1 MRHAVNAE
9 SLQCSAT
16 FVRPFMEVLANG
28 QPFDENTWERLGVES
43 HSKLPVQ
50 KMYELLSQ
58 VIDQTHDPH
67 LGLKAAERMGIGDVG
82 VLDYLMSTAPTVG
95 DALGMAA
102 RYFVLLNESLACRL
116 ELSDGLAAFR
126 FEPYIP
132 PPPAAEDFVL
142 SAMFHNQSWL
152 ARLPELE
159 CCFLHPPPDDQ
170 QPYTRAFGDAKLR
183 FSAEYTGFVF
193 PRGQLLTPLSG
204 ADRNL
209 HAVVR
214 ELADIMLAQYAR
226 RSESFTERVQAV
238 LAYEVGTPSLK
249 ASCVA
254 RHLQTSGRTLARK
267 LEAEGTSFY
276 ALLDDAR
283 KHRALELM
291 ADNDRSLTD
300 IARATGFAHVAS
312 FHRAFRRWTGQTPAE
327 FRTRAAT
334 LMQ

>member
-1 MRHAVNAE
+1 MRHAVVPE

-28 QPFDENTWERLGVES
+28 QPFNEDTWQSLGVQS
-43 HSKLPVQ
+43 HSRLPVQ
-50 KMYELLSQ
+50 QIYTALAQ
-58 VIDQTHDPH
+58 VIDQTHDAS
-67 LGLKAAERMGIGDVG
+67 LGLKAAERMDIGDVG

-95 DALGMAA
+95 DSLEMAA
-102 RYFVLLNESLACRL
+102 RYFVLLNESLACRI

-126 FEPYIP
+126 IESYISP
-132 PPPAAEDFVL
+132 PAAAEDFVL

-152 ARLPELE
+152 SQIPELE
-159 CCFLHPPPDDQ
+159 CCFLHAAPDDL
-170 QPYTRAFGDAKLR
+170 QPYVRAFGGAKLR
-183 FSAEYTGFVF
+183 FAAEYTGFVF
-193 PRGQLLTPLSG
+193 PRAQLRSPLAG

-249 ASCVA
+249 ASNVA

-276 ALLDDAR
+276 SLLDDAR
-283 KHRALELM
+283 KRRALELM
-291 ADNDRSLTD
+291 ADNDRSLTE
-300 IARATGFAHVAS
+300 IARSTGFAHVAS

-327 FRTRAAT
+327 YRQRSES